1 MSRTETVGSDRLGP
15 PVPAEEA
22 EDMVEELVV
31 ALAPA
36 VAPVVP
42 LEAALRIDCSDLGS

>member
-1 MSRTETVGSDRLGP
+1 M
-15 PVPAEEA
+15 PAEEA
-22 EDMVEELVV
+22 EDMVGELVV